1 MYSLKP
7 LANIIK
13 GRPVLAI
20 FEICLRCN
28 SACGYCDLPLNE
40 GRSELTREEI
50 KIIFTDLY
58 ATGVRFLF
66 IQGGEPTVRR
76 DLIEILHDLHDIG
89 FRLTLITNGTR
100 LSDKMIAKLSELP
113 ISLSI
118 SLDTLDREH
127 YKSIRGADQLPQVL
141 DGIERLANYPHP
153 KFITCIVTEQNR
165 KDVTEVVEYSRKKG
179 FMPVVGA
186 YHWGIERYGRIDPTL
201 QYQRDAAVEVFKNL
215 MSAGLIPKGYFRN
228 YLQDNIDWL
237 SGENLSSCD
246 AGRYSISIDSS
257 GNVAPC
263 LALHHAGNLLENSLS
278 EILDNFD
285 QQSIDDC
292 SNKSSC
298 NMMCSR
304 VVGSIIKKPLSSL
317 STPKKLS
324 RTVEVS

>member
-7 LANIIK
+7 ITNLIK
-13 GRPVLAI
+13 GRPILAI

-40 GRSELTREEI
+40 GREELTREQI
-50 KIIFTDLY
+50 KSLFTDLY
-58 ATGVRFLF
+58 SNGLRFLF

-76 DLIEILHDLHDIG
+76 DLIEILNDLHEIG
-89 FRLTLITNGTR
+89 FHLTLITNGTR
-100 LSDKMIAKLSELP
+100 LSEKMISKLAEIPVS
-113 ISLSI
+113 ISI
-118 SLDTLDREH
+118 SLDTLDRQR

-141 DGIERLANYPHP
+141 AGIERLAEYPHP

-165 KDVTEVVEYSRKKG
+165 DDVNEVAEFSRQKG

-186 YHWGIERYGRIDPTL
+186 YHWGIERYGRVDPTL
-201 QYQRDAAVEVFKNL
+201 KYQRDAAVEVFKNL
-215 MSAGLIPKGYFRN
+215 MLSDTVPKGYFRD

-237 SGENLSSCD
+237 SGGNLSSCD

-263 LALHHAGNLLENSLS
+263 LALQHAGNLLDNSLT

-285 QQSIDDC
+285 QEAIQDC

-304 VVGSIIKKPLSSL
+304 VVGSIIKNPLSSL
-317 STPKKLS
+317 RTPRKLS
-324 RTVEVS
+324 SLAET

>member
-7 LANIIK
+7 IANIIK
-13 GRPVLAI
+13 GRPILAI

-40 GRSELTREEI
+40 GRKELTREEI
-50 KIIFTDLY
+50 KTIFTDLY
-58 ATGVRFLF
+58 KTGLRFLF

-76 DLIEILHDLHDIG
+76 DLIDILHDLHEIG

-100 LSDKMIAKLSELP
+100 LSEKMIGRLAKLP
-113 ISLSI
+113 ISISI
-118 SLDTLDREH
+118 SLDTLNRQR
-127 YKSIRGADQLPQVL
+127 YKSIRGADQLSQVL
-141 DGIERLANYPHP
+141 DGIERLADYPHP

-165 KDVTEVVEYSRKKG
+165 DDVTEVAKFSRQKG

-215 MSAGLIPKGYFRN
+215 MSSGVIPKGYFRN

-237 SGENLSSCD
+237 NGENLSSCD
-246 AGRYSISIDSS
+246 AGRYSIAIDSS

-263 LALHHAGNLLENSLS
+263 LALQHAGNLLESSLTD
-278 EILDNFD
+278 ILDSFD
-285 QQSIDDC
+285 RESVNEC

-304 VVGSIIKKPLSSL
+304 VVGSIIRNPMSSL
-317 STPKKLS
+317 KTPKKLNS
-324 RTVEVS
+324 IAET

>member
-50 KIIFTDLY
+50 KIIFADLY

-76 DLIEILHDLHDIG
+76 DLIEILHDLHEIG

-100 LSDKMIAKLSELP
+100 LSEKMIAKLSELP
-113 ISLSI
+113 ISISI

-141 DGIERLANYPHP
+141 DGIVRLANYPHP

-186 YHWGIERYGRIDPTL
+186 YHWGIERYGRVDPTL
-201 QYQRDAAVEVFKNL
+201 QYQRDAAVEIFKNL
-215 MSAGLIPKGYFRN
+215 MSDGLIPKGYFRN

-237 SGENLSSCD
+237 SGKDLSSCD

-263 LALHHAGNLLENSLS
+263 LALQHAGNLLENSLT

-292 SNKSSC
+292 SNNSSC

-304 VVGSIIKKPLSSL
+304 VVGSIMKKPFSSL
-317 STPKKLS
+317 RTPKKLNS
-324 RTVEVS
+324 ITEA